1 MLTLN
6 NSITNLNNIADSH
19 SLINHFFYGE
29 LYDFAAS
36 GVVNYPAMMVTQEPL
51 SLSRGVITMS
61 FNVYVADL
69 VQKGIADR
77 REVLS
82 NTVNI
87 ALDILAL
94 LDREQEYKWSVNI
107 DNITLNDFVD
117 KFQDEVTG
125 VWFKLDLRVPNALN
139 RCAVPIAIPLV
150 IKGEAPTGSG
160 TTPWYIAGAY
170 VQEITVEEGDLTY
183 TIPCG
188 DIGAYDALIDYG
200 DNNVESV
207 TSFNDSN
214 LSHTYGKAGTYLV
227 QITGSLPHIKFN
239 NSGDKDKIID
249 IKQFGDIEILSWELS
264 YYGCSNLVM
273 SATDTPNSSNVTNM
287 NSMMRD
293 CNVIQ
298 PNTRNWNVSNVT
310 NMQSFVRSSPLADL
324 DVEIWNTSNLSLV
337 TAAWFGATN
346 SNPNLG
352 SWNMGNISSFVDTF
366 KLMGMS
372 TDNYDLLLNNAS
384 GQTVQSGV
392 QLDANLINY
401 TTSVAGAAHTDLVTN
416 DLWTIND
423 AGGI

>member
-1 MLTLN
+1 
-6 NSITNLNNIADSH
+6 
-19 SLINHFFYGE
+19 
-29 LYDFAAS
+29 
-36 GVVNYPAMMVTQEPL
+36 
-51 SLSRGVITMS
+51 
-61 FNVYVADL
+61 
-69 VQKGIADR
+69 
-77 REVLS
+77 
-82 NTVNI
+82 
-87 ALDILAL
+87 
-94 LDREQEYKWSVNI
+94 
-107 DNITLNDFVD
+107 
-117 KFQDEVTG
+117 
-125 VWFKLDLRVPNALN
+125 
-139 RCAVPIAIPLV
+139 
-150 IKGEAPTGSG
+150 
-160 TTPWYIAGAY
+160 
-170 VQEITVEEGDLTY
+170 
-183 TIPCG
+183 
-188 DIGAYDALIDYG
+188 
-200 DNNVESV
+200 
-207 TSFNDSN
+207 
-214 LSHTYGKAGTYLV
+214 
-227 QITGSLPHIKFN
+227 
-239 NSGDKDKIID
+239 
-249 IKQFGDIEILSWELS
+249 
-264 YYGCSNLVM
+264 M